1 MIGNIGTISS
11 NILIIDSPGIF
22 DSEKTNAEI
31 IKKII
36 TELKKNFAEGLNCIL
51 MFFNGSDPRFDEYVE
66 KQIQIYLKIFPIQDF
81 WTHVSLIFTKCYEYF
96 PQQIFDRMKEERING
111 FISVFKEKVNLLTE
125 KFNPNSMME
134 YNNLTEE
141 EKSTI
146 PRPEIISQPLELK
159 AFFVDT
165 ADVIEPYTY
174 ERTNKEINNLI
185 NSTKLYPRL
194 SLDRTSTD
202 IDVNFKKSILLN
214 EDVIKKECKKLEN
227 DQNKNINTKLYFK

>member
-1 MIGNIGTISS
+1 MNNLS
-11 NILIIDSPGIF
+11 NKLAI
-22 DSEKTNAEI
+22 NEI
-31 IKKII
+31 ISICIKACLKSSSVLAFSI
-36 TELKKNFAEGLNCIL
+36 TAFIAYVVKSRHLNCIL

-174 ERTNKEINNLI
+174 ERTNKIMEQIEII
-185 NSTKLYPRL
+185 RIEK
-194 SLDRTSTD
+194 
-202 IDVNFKKSILLN
+202 ISILN
-214 EDVIKKECKKLEN
+214 
-227 DQNKNINTKLYFK
+227 